1 MNWRTR
7 VKINCSPFLDRS
19 PSVLILGYY
28 RDDRSWDRSL
38 DPCAVFVR
46 IENLIFAGPG
56 GTRTCAPVRL
66 WVKFWIS
73 WIGSMGMAARSRK
86 LHLS

>member
-1 MNWRTR
+1 MRIFIGVISILDSNRQRFIEMNWRTR
-7 VKINCSPFLDRS
+7 VKINCSPFPDRS

-66 WVKFWIS
+66 WVKF
-73 WIGSMGMAARSRK
+73 
-86 LHLS
+86 